1 VRFFFRMSVP
11 SLFGLAAKQMC
22 LMQNEKLQLGI
33 SSVPKEVVEGI
44 VPGLDPLALS
54 EFIASYGGMLKMKN
68 NFSTKGFQKF
78 YLHYWKTMEKDLH
91 YATRKKLIQQLKDFQ
106 VEIEVEIHPFLCEVD
121 EPNMVTMRMTVLD
134 WCVGS
139 LGIFNKMATSTSMS
153 RDMEFLKSKFNQMHF
168 SYFKMPVPSLPDEL
182 VNLLPQDVDIDLLPT
197 LAKSTISNLTE
208 LAKDDSL
215 QNQFFNRLLG
225 MSEAYWFKRDHELL
239 AYGFELLSRKDFF
252 NSCHLQKYFLN
263 IYGMMAESLARLKI
277 DYSWCMSFLNM
288 AKKFVQVPSQSLDIL
303 HYQQK
308 IYFYWS
314 FYPKEFMAFS
324 KLFQYVPAKS
334 KFSIQ
339 SFKAHFYCFII
350 KVENYLFQALC
361 IKKAKEQNEEDTKF
375 QNSILNEIKTM
386 IREKQTFVHQCLGKP
401 QPERKEY
408 ELALLLLEV
417 YSLCTEALQ
426 VGYLTYEAQKKIKCL
441 SIQFTLNEHF
451 AVFFFQHMADPELY
465 HMFYFNN
472 QMDVFKTTL
481 EKMMRFKQTEHWAN
495 TCFTLFLLFEIIA
508 KNSSCALDW
517 LHDGEI
523 IYKKFNASRYPMCL
537 NFKNKTKAFT
547 NKRINFQ
554 RKQCDLKDILK
565 SEPTVA
571 AYTKLGIMSIIN
583 HNNSLN

>member
-1 VRFFFRMSVP
+1 MSVP

-33 SSVPKEVVEGI
+33 SNLPKEAMEGI

-54 EFIASYGGMLKMKN
+54 EFIASYGGMLKIKN

-91 YATRKKLIQQLKDFQ
+91 YTTRKKLIQQLKDFQ
-106 VEIEVEIHPFLCEVD
+106 VEIEVAIDPLLCEITSGQVR
-121 EPNMVTMRMTVLD
+121 PHMVTMRMTVFD
-134 WCVGS
+134 WCVSS
-139 LGIFNKMATSTSMS
+139 LGIFTKMATRYSVS
-153 RDMEFLKSKFNQMHF
+153 RDMDFLKSKFNEMHF
-168 SYFKMPVPSLPDEL
+168 SYYKMPVPSLPKEL
-182 VNLLPQDVDIDLLPT
+182 VDLLPQDVDNDLLPT
-197 LAKSTISNLTE
+197 LAKSTITNLTKS
-208 LAKDDSL
+208 AKDELL
-215 QNQFFNRLLG
+215 QDQFFNRLIS
-225 MSEAYWFKRDHELL
+225 MSEAYWFKRDHELF

-252 NSCHLQKYFLN
+252 NSSILQKYYVN

-288 AKKFVQVPSQSLDIL
+288 AKKFVQVPSQTLDIL

-314 FYPKEFMAFS
+314 LYPKEFMAFS
-324 KLFQYVPAKS
+324 RLFKCVPAKS

-361 IKKAKEQNEEDTKF
+361 IKKAQEQNEEDTKF
-375 QNSILNEIKTM
+375 QFSILDEIKTM
-386 IREKQTFVHQCLGKP
+386 IREKQKFVHQCLGKP
-401 QPERKEY
+401 QPERYEY
-408 ELALLLLEV
+408 EVALLLLEV
-417 YSLCTEALQ
+417 YSICTEALR
-426 VGYLTYEAQKKIKCL
+426 VGYLTYEAEKKIKCL
-441 SIQFTLNEHF
+441 AIQFTINEHF
-451 AVFFFQHMADPELY
+451 TVFFFQHMADPELY

-472 QMDVFKTTL
+472 QMDVFKMTL

-517 LHDGEI
+517 LHDSEV

-537 NFKNKTKAFT
+537 NIKNKTKEFT
-547 NKRINFQ
+547 NKRIHYQ
-554 RKQCDLKDILK
+554 CKPCDLKEILK

-571 AYTKLGIMSIIN
+571 AYTKLGIMSITN